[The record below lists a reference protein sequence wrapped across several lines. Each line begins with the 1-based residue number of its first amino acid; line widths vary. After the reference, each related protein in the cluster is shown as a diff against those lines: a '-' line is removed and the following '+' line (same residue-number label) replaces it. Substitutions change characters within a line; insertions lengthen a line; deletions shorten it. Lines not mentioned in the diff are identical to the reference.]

1 MEEQRGVILVHVPDG
16 IVEAQ
21 RWEALSNTLNTNSW
35 RHTTGVCPTSV
46 DECSLMRQALMAL
59 GCTTVCQVPELGL
72 GLNDFALATASR
84 RLDPRM
90 NVAGA
95 VSHFRAWD
103 LFPALYDHLQALVAS
118 LQPIFAYQTPRDE
131 ALVIVSRH
139 AWLLLMLGYRLVD
152 EQSRTAIADL
162 PALQMPGVGL
172 ISSAGQWLGIYD
184 PNPDPSPTT

>member
-1 MEEQRGVILVHVPDG
+1 VILVHVPDG

-21 RWEALSNTLNTNSW
+21 RWGALSNTLNADGW

-72 GLNDFALATASR
+72 GLNDFALATASLK
-84 RLDPRM
+84 LDPRM

-131 ALVIVSRH
+131 ALVVASRH
-139 AWLLLMLGYRLVD
+139 TWLLLMLGYRLAM
-152 EQSRTAIADL
+152 EESRAAIADL

-172 ISSAGQWLGIYD
+172 IDADGRWLGVYD
-184 PNPDPSPTT
+184 LNPDS